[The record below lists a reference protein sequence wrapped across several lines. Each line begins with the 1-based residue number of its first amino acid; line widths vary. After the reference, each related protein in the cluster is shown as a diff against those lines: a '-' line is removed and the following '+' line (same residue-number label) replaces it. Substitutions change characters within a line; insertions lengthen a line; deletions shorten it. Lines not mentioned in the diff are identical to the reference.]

1 MEFRMP
7 PKPEM
12 LQLIMP
18 VECEELRKYVVHLLD
33 PDPDR
38 ALLLTA
44 HLVTERLLGAMIA
57 AALSHPKI
65 WLDNADYRSKMK
77 LARAMGLIGD
87 KELAICRVLNS
98 ARNATAHSLEPL
110 PEKWKIELE
119 RLAFGPRRKREAQKK
134 DITATLHE
142 LIACIAA
149 PWLYIRYHDNLR
161 KLYEQNQHKLQE
173 QHAER
178 WQKIMKRKLGEKPEL
193 LALDFHD
200 PEWAAAAVEVELE
213 LANELRSF
221 TT

>member
-1 MEFRMP
+1 MEYRMP

-12 LQLIMP
+12 LQLVLP
-18 VECEELRKYVVHLLD
+18 VECEELREYVAHLLD

-44 HLVTERLLGAMIA
+44 HLVTERLLGAMIEI
-57 AALSHPKI
+57 ALSHPKI
-65 WLDNADYRSKMK
+65 WLDDADYRSKMK

-98 ARNATAHSLEPL
+98 ARNATAHGLEPL

-134 DITATLHE
+134 GITATLRV
-142 LIACIAA
+142 LITRIAA
-149 PWLYIRYHDNLR
+149 PWLYIRYHHNLQ
-161 KLYEQNQHKLQE
+161 KLQEQNRQKLQE

-178 WQKIMKRKLGEKPEL
+178 WQKIMTRKLGEKPEL
-193 LALDFHD
+193 LALDIHD
-200 PEWAAAAVEVELE
+200 PKWQAAADEVELE